1 MADDTGLPD
10 PANEGKGAGL
20 DEKAKA
26 KGLEDALVA
35 ERGKR
40 QALETEN
47 ARLTGQVEGLA
58 AAPTAEG
65 GGNGQPQIQEQEL
78 TPAELTQAVTDG
90 RLTEGEAEAIRERG
104 RERRIDRRIDEK
116 VETTVAVR
124 DINARVSDEIVRY
137 RQVIPDLTD
146 KASGAYQKLQV
157 EFDNLLSLG
166 DDSKDMRTQ
175 LKAAR
180 AAFGP
185 IANLEKAAPP
195 EARESYTETGGGA
208 PGGEEGG
215 GSADAWPKD
224 TTADQKAYYNDLI
237 GKGIYTRE
245 SAVAELKHGA
255 ERKKR
260 KAATQRRAA

>member
-1 MADDTGLPD
+1 MAEQTDHPD
-10 PANEGKGAGL
+10 PDTEGKGAGQ
-20 DEKAKA
+20 DQKA
-26 KGLEDALVA
+26 KGLEAAEHA
-35 ERGKR
+35 ERRKR

-47 ARLTGQVEGLA
+47 AQLRGQIEGLT
-58 AAPTAEG
+58 AAPTADR

-78 TPAELTQAVTDG
+78 TPAELTQAVTEG
-90 RLTEGEAEAIRERG
+90 RLTEGEAEAIRERK
-104 RERRIDRRIDEK
+104 RERRIDRRIDER

-124 DINARVSDEIVRY
+124 DINARVSDEIARY
-137 RQVIPDLTD
+137 RQVIPDLND
-146 KASGAYQKLQV
+146 KASSAWQKIEA
-157 EFDNLLSLG
+157 EFDNLVSLG
-166 DDSKDMRTQ
+166 NDSKNTRTQ
-175 LKAAR
+175 LMAAR
-180 AAFGP
+180 AAVGP

>member
-1 MADDTGLPD
+1 MPPDDPGHSD
-10 PANEGKGAGL
+10 PANESEEAGQK
-20 DEKAKA
+20 DKA

-47 ARLTGQVEGLA
+47 ARLTGQIEGLA
-58 AAPTAEG
+58 AAPTADRS
-65 GGNGQPQIQEQEL
+65 GNGQPQIQEQEL

-124 DINARVSDEIVRY
+124 DINTRVNDEIARY
-137 RQVIPDLTD
+137 KKVIPDLND
-146 KASGAYQKLQV
+146 KASSAWQKIDA
-157 EFDNLLSLG
+157 EFANLVSLG
-166 DDSKDMRTQ
+166 DDSKDTRTQ

-185 IANLEKAAPP
+185 IANLEKAAPA
-195 EARESYTETGGGA
+195 EARETYTETGGGG
-208 PGGEEGG
+208 PGGGEGDPP
-215 GSADAWPKD
+215 ADAWPKD

-237 GKGIYTRE
+237 GKGTYTRE
-245 SAVAELKHGA
+245 SAVAELKRGA